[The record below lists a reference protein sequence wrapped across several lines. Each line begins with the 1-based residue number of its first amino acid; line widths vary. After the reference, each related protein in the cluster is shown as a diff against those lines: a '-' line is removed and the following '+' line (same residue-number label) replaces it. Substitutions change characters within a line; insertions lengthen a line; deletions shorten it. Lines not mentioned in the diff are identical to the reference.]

1 MSTYPTRNRKLKK
14 NRKKIQKIKKHH
26 CGFFSSHNM
35 LVLAEKDR
43 KEKTKKKNRSDE
55 FLPNS

>member
-1 MSTYPTRNRKLKK
+1 MSTYPTRNRKFKK

-26 CGFFSSHNM
+26 CGFFFKPKY
-35 LVLAEKDR
+35 VGEGREREKI
-43 KEKTKKKNRSDE
+43 KNKKNHSDE